1 MQCQRDVR
9 PGYDMWTPAAMCQ
22 LPVGNSPPPVQVSL
36 AQGES
41 PQLQPLKYVRTYTK
55 PAEGVAAVALKFMKT
70 LTSAHAPQPSIF
82 FQLYFHNVHNHAVP
96 LFALIVYFK

>member
-22 LPVGNSPPPVQVSL
+22 PPVGNSPPPVRVSL

-41 PQLQPLKYVRTYTK
+41 PSLQSLKYVRTYIK
-55 PAEGVAAVALKFMKT
+55 PAEGVVAVALKFMET
-70 LTSAHAPQPSIF
+70 LTSAHVPQPYIT
-82 FQLYFHNVHNHAVP
+82 
-96 LFALIVYFK
+96 